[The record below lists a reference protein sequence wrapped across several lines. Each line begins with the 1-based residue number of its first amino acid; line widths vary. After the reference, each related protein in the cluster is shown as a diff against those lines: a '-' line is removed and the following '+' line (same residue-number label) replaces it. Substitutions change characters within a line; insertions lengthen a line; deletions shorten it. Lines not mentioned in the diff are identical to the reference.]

1 MGLQR
6 VVSFVTVGHH
16 TKTVCHPESDEVLH
30 TVSSLPCSHTSEVV
44 VVLEL
49 HVMQHPGEALSIA
62 IIPCAETSSFLW
74 PEIDHL
80 SGVIGWVR
88 HETGESESGTHEH
101 TLAYFV
107 ADVVVHPEQEE
118 LILQEDVEV
127 NIHCPEDELVHH

>member
-16 TKTVCHPESDEVLH
+16 TKTVSAPESDEVLS
-30 TVSSLPCSHTSEVV
+30 TVSSLPCSHTSKVV
-44 VVLEL
+44 VVLEF

-62 IIPCAETSSFLW
+62 IIPCAETSSFLR

-88 HETGESESGTHEH
+88 HETGETEGGSHEYS
-101 TLAYFV
+101 LAYFV
-107 ADVVVHPEQEE
+107 ADVVVHPE
-118 LILQEDVEV
+118 
-127 NIHCPEDELVHH
+127 